1 MGVLLMNEKERSR
14 KAIFE
19 MVKQRRIT
27 LCLASIQCELS
38 YRQTLRIYAEYL
50 VKGDAGLI
58 HQSRGQRSNRKHPHR
73 ETIISFYKT
82 KYEGFGPTLAS
93 EYLLEEDGLE
103 VNHETLRLWL
113 LAEGLWKKQ
122 RKRSPYRQRREPKA
136 QFGEMVQIDGSIHD
150 WFEIGE
156 HHCLLNMVDDAT
168 SKTLALLDSGETT
181 RVVLLTI
188 WKWIERYGIPLSFYV
203 DLKNV
208 YVSPKDKGFSHVQV
222 ACRKLGIRIIK
233 ARSPQAKGR
242 VERSHAVYQDRLVK
256 ELRLRQIKTI
266 DAANILLD
274 SKFIDK
280 LNDKFEKPAG
290 NPVSAHRPLGD
301 IDLNQILCWEY
312 ERQIQHDWTF
322 SFSGKCFQVEKQ
334 YGACIKPKLHIKVRR
349 HLDNSISAWYQD
361 KKLTIHE
368 IAKRPSAVKQKI
380 HHLQPKPPKSG
391 TTTTQSNWHESN
403 SFIFKPNEKKHA
415 DNLLRKRHR

>member
-1 MGVLLMNEKERSR
+1 MGVLLMNEKERLR

-19 MVKQRRIT
+19 MVKQRRLT
-27 LCLASIQCELS
+27 LKQASIQCELS
-38 YRQTLRIYAEYL
+38 YRQTLRRYAEYL
-50 VKGDAGLI
+50 EKGDAGLL
-58 HQSRGQRSNRKHPHR
+58 HQNRGQRSNRKHPHR
-73 ETIISFYKT
+73 EKIISLYKI

-93 EYLLEEDGLE
+93 EYLLEEDNIA
-103 VNHETLRLWL
+103 VNRETLRQWL
-113 LAEGLWKKQ
+113 LSDGLWKKQ

-156 HHCLLNMVDDAT
+156 HSCLLNMVDDAT

-181 RVVLLTI
+181 RVVFLTI
-188 WKWIERYGIPLSFYV
+188 WNWIERYGIPLSFYV

-208 YVSPKDKGFSHVQV
+208 YVSPKDKSFSHVQV
-222 ACRKLGIRIIK
+222 ACKKLGIRIIK

-242 VERSHAVYQDRLVK
+242 VERSHGVYQDRFVK
-256 ELRLRQIKTI
+256 ELRLRQVKTI
-266 DAANILLD
+266 DAANELLE
-274 SKFIDK
+274 SKFLDK
-280 LNDKFEKPAG
+280 LNNKFEKPAR

-322 SFSGKCFQVEKQ
+322 SFSGKYFQVEKQ
-334 YGACIKPKLHIKVRR
+334 YGACIKPKLYIKVRR

-361 KKLTIHE
+361 KKLTIRE
-368 IAKRPSAVKQKI
+368 IAKCPSAEKQKI
-380 HHLQPKPPKSG
+380 HHHQPKSPKSG
-391 TTTTQSNWHESN
+391 TTTAQSNWHESN
-403 SFIFKPNEKKHA
+403 SFLFKPKEKSRP
-415 DNLLRKRHR
+415 DNLLRKRHH